1 MSRQKSKEKKA
12 VEEEVAAATAEEGEE
27 ASGPI
32 PITKLEVFSSTSF
45 KMFLIPI
52 VELWYKCC

>member
-12 VEEEVAAATAEEGEE
+12 VEEEVAAATEEGEE

-32 PITKLEVFSSTSF
+32 PITKLEVLLPPLS
-45 KMFLIPI
+45 KLFLIPI
-52 VELWYKCC
+52 IELRY